1 MLSLRMSVLL
11 ETSCGALV
19 VDLLCDAC
27 PGAAHNFLKLC
38 KIKWYNFC
46 PFYNVQR
53 DYIAQC
59 GDQTATGKSGQS
71 VYGYD
76 GPAHPEEPHSRL
88 QGQRPFPVLPG

>member
-1 MLSLRMSVLL
+1 MCDLRR
-11 ETSCGALV
+11 ARR
-19 VDLLCDAC
+19 
-27 PGAAHNFLKLC
+27 NFLKLC

-71 VYGYD
+71 IYGYD
-76 GPAHPEEPHSRL
+76 ERARTRS
-88 QGQRPFPVLPG
+88 LP